1 MKVYEKIKEMSIE
14 EMQAFLSL
22 LGADASYLYCVSVCQ
37 YRNDAD
43 ESNCDLQECQSLDA
57 LAEVLNADYSLVEK
71 EAREICGITAARE
84 NRLE

>member
-14 EMQAFLSL
+14 EMKAFLSL
-22 LGADASYLYCVSVCQ
+22 LGADASYLYCVSVCK

-43 ESNCDLQECQSLDA
+43 EKNCGSEYCLSQDA

-71 EAREICGITAARE
+71 EARGEYERMFCS
-84 NRLE
+84 